1 VAGRRDV
8 ADGLELGVRVDR
20 KARLD
25 DVGVQFV
32 EQRRYLALVLVRK
45 RGSWRLLAVAERGV
59 ENPCLGNLA
68 GTIQCALEEL
78 DPPGAPTNPPCGT

>member
-45 RGSWRLLAVAERGV
+45 RGSWRLLAVA
-59 ENPCLGNLA
+59 
-68 GTIQCALEEL
+68 
-78 DPPGAPTNPPCGT
+78 